1 MMWVG
6 EMKNVRKFSICR
18 DISGSAQEI
27 SGKMNDYAMGRS
39 GIDIVHYLVCSATQ
53 RMRADSTLHK
63 N

>member
-1 MMWVG
+1 MVWVG

-27 SGKMNDYAMGRS
+27 SGKMNDYGK
-39 GIDIVHYLVCSATQ
+39 IW
-53 RMRADSTLHK
+53 